1 MILRPKRNKVYVN
14 YTVPKEIKAK
24 IKRISEV
31 EGIPMGHIIAQL
43 VERQWNEGGY
53 DEAVEGRYRDEAGE
67 G

>member
-1 MILRPKRNKVYVN
+1 MKLKPKRNKVFVT
-14 YTVPKEIKAK
+14 YTVQPTIKAK

-53 DEAVEGRYRDEAGE
+53 DEAEEAG
-67 G
+67 